1 MRSVYNSSLYRKGE
15 CIQKKQLQ
23 AKELIGDYLLSVL
36 TKIQE
41 QMCYIKLEWEFIE
54 ENMLI

>member
-41 QMCYIKLEWEFIE
+41 
-54 ENMLI
+54 